1 MYIIVI
7 GAGTVGYGLAIEL
20 LKFPDHEVV
29 LIEDDPER
37 ANELRD
43 ELGEM
48 VIQGDGTEVVFL
60 EAAGA
65 GRADLVV
72 SLTRDDARN
81 LVACQVAKHWFHV
94 DRTIARV
101 SDPRNERLFKIL
113 GIDATVSA
121 AAAALAQIETTLPEH
136 IIVPLMHLQG
146 SGLEIVD
153 LHVLEGSTAD
163 GTAIKDLA
171 LPYQTVFSLVVGIDG
186 APRVPTSD
194 TVLQTGDEV
203 IAVIAEAAEEQLR
216 SLFAGPLA
224 EIDEADVGADGA

>member
-29 LIEDDPER
+29 LIEQDAAR
-37 ANELRD
+37 ASELRD

-65 GRADLVV
+65 GRADLLLA
-72 SLTRDDARN
+72 LTRDDGRN

-101 SDPRNERLFKIL
+101 NDPRNARLFKTL

-121 AAAALAQIETTLPEH
+121 AAAALAQIETSLPEH
-136 IIVPLMHLQG
+136 IMVPLMHLQG

-153 LHVLEGSTAD
+153 LHVQEGSMAE
-163 GTAIKDLA
+163 GTAIKDMA
-171 LPYQTVFSLVVGIDG
+171 LPPQTVISLVVGIDG
-186 APRVPTSD
+186 APRIPTAD
-194 TVLQTGDEV
+194 TVLQTGDEA

-216 SLFAGPLA
+216 ALFAGPLV
-224 EIDEADVGADGA
+224 ETDEQADGA